1 MSKVPNIVL
10 KRDLHSKNGIKDA
23 CSTAELQCLY
33 NSGGTRGDIKIGT
46 RGGTRGGI
54 RSGIRGGYTRCD
66 TKGIAF

>member
-1 MSKVPNIVL
+1 MCTVSS
-10 KRDLHSKNGIKDA
+10 LHTKQYI
-23 CSTAELQCLY
+23 Y

-66 TKGIAF
+66 TNF